1 MKNNIGLKFAFRST
15 DIHEI
20 KKTLE
25 FFGLDQEDE
34 SSQNRLRGLE
44 NGKCL
49 MQDLYGRVGV
59 VQVLPVFE
67 ELFHVVHLFKREWSE
82 GMKSKLFRIV
92 GMIAIS
98 LCTISLLLSL
108 SGTVA
113 EAAELVDDTIETG
126 NLYSQYS
133 LGNYQLDFFVDSS
146 WDWLPWNWGDGLGK
160 SVMYGLYAIR
170 KRLQKRREN
179 E

>member
-1 MKNNIGLKFAFRST
+1 
-15 DIHEI
+15 
-20 KKTLE
+20 
-25 FFGLDQEDE
+25 
-34 SSQNRLRGLE
+34 
-44 NGKCL
+44 
-49 MQDLYGRVGV
+49 
-59 VQVLPVFE
+59 
-67 ELFHVVHLFKREWSE
+67 
-82 GMKSKLFRIV
+82 MKSKLFRIV

-113 EAAELVDDTIETG
+113 EATELVDDTIETG

-146 WDWLPWNWGDGLGK
+146 WDWLPWNWGDGLVK
-160 SVMYGLYAIR
+160 SVMYGIYAIR